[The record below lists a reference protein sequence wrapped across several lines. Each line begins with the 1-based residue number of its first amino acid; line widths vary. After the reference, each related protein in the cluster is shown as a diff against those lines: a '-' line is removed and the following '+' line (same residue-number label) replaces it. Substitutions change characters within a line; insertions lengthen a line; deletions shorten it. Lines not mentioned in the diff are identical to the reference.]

1 MDLNG
6 KNIILTGASS
16 GIGLELLNLLAQYD
30 CQIIAVARSIENVA
44 IDHDNVT
51 KFACDISTP
60 ENVDALF
67 EFARGQFGDID
78 IFICNAGFA
87 YYEEIEKSDW
97 EHIARIFKTNVFSA
111 IYSSAKM
118 KDIHGNRPYR
128 VVITASAMSFLALP
142 GYSLYAAT
150 KAALHGFATAY
161 RFELKRG
168 QKLQMVYPIG
178 TKTNFFNEAG
188 PQTPVPWPTQTAP
201 QVADAIVKGILK
213 DKTSI
218 FPSRLFLTLNI
229 LNGYFPF
236 IKNAIAWFE
245 YLKLCRWRKSKS
257 CGEKN

>member
-1 MDLNG
+1 MDING
-6 KNIILTGASS
+6 KKVILTGASS
-16 GIGLELLNLLAQYD
+16 GIGLELLYMLAEYD
-30 CQIIAVARSIENVA
+30 CQVIAVARSIEKVEIKHSNV
-44 IDHDNVT
+44 I

-67 EFARGQFGDID
+67 EFAGQKFGDID

-97 EHIARIFKTNVFSA
+97 GHIAEIFKTNVFST

-118 KDIHGNRPYR
+118 KDLHKDRPYR
-128 VVITASAMSFLALP
+128 VVVTASAMSFLALP
-142 GYSLYAAT
+142 GYSLYAST

-161 RFELKRG
+161 RFELKKD

-178 TKTNFFNEAG
+178 TRTNFFNEAG
-188 PQTPVPWPTQTAP
+188 EDTPVPWPTQTP
-201 QVADAIVKGILK
+201 KQVARAIIKGILK
-213 DKTSI
+213 DKKSI

-236 IKNAIAWFE
+236 IKSMIAWFE
-245 YLKLCRWRKSKS
+245 YLKLCKWRKSKA
-257 CGEKN
+257 C

>member
-6 KNIILTGASS
+6 KNIVLTGASS

-30 CQIIAVARSIENVA
+30 CRIIAVARTIENVA
-44 IDHDNVT
+44 LNLDNVT
-51 KFACDISTP
+51 KYACDISTP

-67 EFARGQFGDID
+67 EFARQQFGDID

-97 EHIARIFKTNVFSA
+97 EHIANIFKTNVFSS

-118 KDIHGNRPYR
+118 KEIHESRPYR

-142 GYSLYAAT
+142 GYSLYAST

-161 RFELKRG
+161 RFELKRN

-188 PQTPVPWPTQTAP
+188 SRTPVPWPTQTAD
-201 QVADAIVKGILK
+201 QVAKAIVKGILK
-213 DKTSI
+213 DKKSI
-218 FPSRLFLTLNI
+218 FPSKLFLMLNI
-229 LNGYFPF
+229 LNGYMPF
-236 IKNAIAWFE
+236 IKGLIARFE
-245 YLKLCRWRKSKS
+245 YLKLCKWRRDKT
-257 CGEKN
+257 C